1 MSDVITFRAEP
12 SRGSAVSG
20 DQSTP
25 DNRRRHMDL
34 VCAEQR
40 NRMATPQSITPGA
53 YSRQPALR
61 PAPGDAIVGSRG
73 AQILCPP
80 LKQAG
85 GQMLVRFRDGRQEA
99 MWIPASPRPFPA
111 AATGSG
117 RTGR

>member
-1 MSDVITFRAEP
+1 MSDVLPFRAGP

-20 DQSTP
+20 DLSTP

-40 NRMATPQSITPGA
+40 NRMANPTPAAPGA

-61 PAPGDAIVGSRG
+61 PAPGDAIVGSRF

-99 MWIPASPRPFPA
+99 MWIPASPRPLPA
-111 AATGSG
+111 AATSSG
-117 RTGR
+117 RAR